1 MKQIYSWLTFVQ
13 LKIFVHLD
21 FIFQL
26 ADVMSNIIPALSFS
40 LFLQI
45 IQIIVHIWEK
55 IVKLPMI
62 FQQ

>member
-45 IQIIVHIWEK
+45 IQIIVHI
-55 IVKLPMI
+55 
-62 FQQ
+62 